1 MTHHV
6 FVPEENVLSACIAR
20 TYTGLLPPPRLYIYT
35 LGFHTISTMI
45 QQYKLRGEI
54 CVGFATLFSYVLPCS
69 LLLRHQPHPRFAAVM
84 ILIFVHVSFL
94 ASSLLPHPILSSLL

>member
-6 FVPEENVLSACIAR
+6 FVLKKNVLSACIAR
-20 TYTGLLPPPRLYIYT
+20 HIQAYTGLLPPPRLYIYT
-35 LGFHTISTMI
+35 LVFHTISIMMF

-54 CVGFATLFSYVLPCS
+54 CVGFATVFSYVLPCP

-84 ILIFVHVSFL
+84 LLIFVHVSFL
-94 ASSLLPHPILSSLL
+94 ASSL